1 MSDLSSERS
10 SIRTLPEQE
19 ALDMIVAIRAKRR
32 EAIISVARRK
42 TAPKPKKDAA
52 ATLISK
58 MSAADKAELLTTL
71 LTED

>member
-42 TAPKPKKDAA
+42 TTPRPKKDTAE
-52 ATLISK
+52 TLISK